1 MSTKYR
7 FPTGVLAGAFIGAV
21 SAAFGQWDE
30 DGNYTTDV
38 ESPEN
43 LGDGEVAL
51 DCCMDDD
58 VFCIACGNTT
68 GATLVNTLERLEAA
82 IAETIKEFGGDSLV
96 LDPSDSGI
104 GYDATLHRDGS
115 VNIGCQEHSE
125 GGADQI
131 IAAARRVAK
140 GGGFKEFTTTDGF
153 IVRCPTKG
161 EISDGEFAKGDILI
175 HHEQARASDIVD
187 LAEQR
192 ADFLKKKTVPF
203 RLFAKK

>member
-30 DGNYTTDV
+30 DNNYNLYVD
-38 ESPEN
+38 SPEN
-43 LGDGEVAL
+43 LGLNEVVIESE
-51 DCCMDDD
+51 MVDD
-58 VFCIACGNTT
+58 VFNISISSGP
-68 GATLVNTLERLEAA
+68 ATLVNTLERLEAA
-82 IAETIKEFGGDSLV
+82 IAETISEFGGDSLV
-96 LDPSDSGI
+96 LDPSGSGI
-104 GYDATLHRDGS
+104 GYDAMLHRDGS

-161 EISDGEFAKGDILI
+161 EINEYYKGAMLI
-175 HHEQARASDIVD
+175 AEEAVIASDIVD
-187 LAEQR
+187 LADQR
-192 ADFLKKKTVPF
+192 ADFLKTKTVPF